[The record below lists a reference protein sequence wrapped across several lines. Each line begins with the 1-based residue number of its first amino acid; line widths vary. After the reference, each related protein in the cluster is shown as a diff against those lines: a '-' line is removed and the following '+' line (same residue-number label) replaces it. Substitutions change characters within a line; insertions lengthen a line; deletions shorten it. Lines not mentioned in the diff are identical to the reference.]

1 MMPTT
6 LRDSLTWETPTRTAD
21 KERTSFH
28 SNSFDFKTYINI
40 DNQEHRWQIVSKDS
54 RVPGLLVNVRGSDA
68 VPDVGDDDLDD
79 DGLVGVQ
86 APGEPGEAPEEP
98 AKSKLL

>member
-1 MMPTT
+1 M
-6 LRDSLTWETPTRTAD
+6 
-21 KERTSFH
+21 
-28 SNSFDFKTYINI
+28 
-40 DNQEHRWQIVSKDS
+40 
-54 RVPGLLVNVRGSDA
+54 PGLLVNVRGSDA

-86 APGEPGEAPEEP
+86 APGEPGGAPEEP